1 MARVFVGIG
10 SNRQRNYHIHAG
22 IKALHTAFA
31 SADNPLRLSRV
42 FESAAVGFAGKPFY
56 NLVAELHTSL
66 SPVELNAHC
75 KQIEQQF
82 GHSQPSPK
90 FSPRT
95 LDIDI
100 LLYDEVVSRSPV
112 QLPRDEILA
121 NAFVLWPLAE
131 LAPDLRHP
139 VTAQT
144 FAEIWQDYHSAQQL
158 EPISFAFED
167 LPHLRH
173 SIQQLPGT
181 I

>member
-1 MARVFVGIG
+1 MARVFLGIG
-10 SNRQRNYHIHAG
+10 SNRQREYHIHAG

-31 SADNPLRLSRV
+31 SADHPLRLSRV
-42 FESAAVGFAGKPFY
+42 FESAAVGFDGKPFY
-56 NLVAELHTSL
+56 NLVAELNTGL
-66 SPVELNAHC
+66 SPAELNQHC
-75 KQIEQQF
+75 KLIEQKF
-82 GHSQPSPK
+82 GHPQSSPR

-95 LDIDI
+95 LDIDV
-100 LLYDEVVSRSPV
+100 LLYDQVVSRSPV
-112 QLPRDEILA
+112 QLPRDEILS

-139 VTAQT
+139 VTART
-144 FAEIWQDYHSAQQL
+144 FAEIWHNYHSAQQL

-167 LPHLRH
+167 LPHLCH